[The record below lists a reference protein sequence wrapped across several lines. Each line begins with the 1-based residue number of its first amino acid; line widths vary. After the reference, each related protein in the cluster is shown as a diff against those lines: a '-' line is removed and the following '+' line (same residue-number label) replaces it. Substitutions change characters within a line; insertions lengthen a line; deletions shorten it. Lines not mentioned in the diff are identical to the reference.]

1 MLRLSS
7 ALVLLVALLAL
18 PLTGCDSATTEA
30 DDDLDGQALND
41 AAETVALSVAQEPGG
56 ATDQVSDL
64 LFLPGLVS
72 QHRGHGPGGG
82 FGDRDCDS
90 DGNGDGP
97 CPPGQGDVDLTYDDD
112 RGVWTAV
119 IDRERTTPS
128 GRTASM
134 YRVYE
139 FQFLGPDGTPQPEYV
154 TEGDTANTITFAI
167 LEGSGSFSGPAV
179 THSLDDLTGA
189 WTITGADTDLL
200 TITGAYTRAGTHTM
214 DRERV
219 NRTMSYVLEASMD
232 LTLPR
237 EGSLDQLSGT
247 IEGSYDGTR
256 TVERNGETRTSDIN
270 TTFVATIEDGEVSI
284 EMEGGRFLGG
294 LFSGAM
300 PPHGR

>member
-1 MLRLSS
+1 MLRLPS
-7 ALVLLVALLAL
+7 ALVLLVALLTL

-30 DDDLDGQALND
+30 DDLDGQALDD

-56 ATDQVSDL
+56 TADQVSDV

-72 QHRGHGPGGG
+72 QQRGHGPGGG
-82 FGDRDCDS
+82 FGDRDCD
-90 DGNGDGP
+90 GDGP
-97 CPPGQGDVDLTYDDD
+97 CPPGQGDVDLTYDED

-128 GRTASM
+128 GRTASL

-139 FQFLGPDGTPQPEYV
+139 FQFLAPDGTPQPEYV
-154 TEGDTANTITFAI
+154 TDGDTASTINFVI

-200 TITGAYTRAGTHTM
+200 TITGTYARAGTHTL

-219 NRTMSYVLEASMD
+219 NRTTSYVLEASMD

-237 EGSLDQLSGT
+237 EADLDQL
-247 IEGSYDGTR
+247 DGTVEGTYDATR
-256 TVERNGETRTSDIN
+256 TMERNGETRTMDVS
-270 TTFVATIEDGEVSI
+270 TTFVATIADGDVTI
-284 EMEGGRFLGG
+284 EMEGDRFVSG

-300 PPHGR
+300 HRYGL

>member
-30 DDDLDGQALND
+30 DDDLDAQALDD
-41 AAETVALSVAQEPGG
+41 AAETVALSMAQEPGG
-56 ATDQVSDL
+56 ATDQVSDV

-82 FGDRDCDS
+82 FGDRDCDG

-97 CPPGQGDVDLTYDDD
+97 CPPGQGDVDLTYDDE

-119 IDRERTTPS
+119 IDRERTTPN
-128 GRTASM
+128 GRTASI

-139 FQFLGPDGTPQPEYV
+139 FQFLAPDGTPQPEYV
-154 TEGDTANTITFAI
+154 TEGDTASTINFAI

-179 THSLDDLTGA
+179 THTLEDLTGA

-200 TITGAYTRAGTHTM
+200 AITGTYARAGTHTL

-219 NRTMSYVLEASMD
+219 NSTTSYVLEASMD

-237 EGSLDQLSGT
+237 EADLDQLNGT
-247 IEGSYDGTR
+247 IEGTYDGTR
-256 TVERNGETRTSDIN
+256 TVERNGETRTSDIS
-270 TTFVATIEDGEVSI
+270 TTFVATIDDGEVSI
-284 EMEGGRFLGG
+284 EMEGDRFVSG
-294 LFSGAM
+294 LFSGE
-300 PPHGR
+300 RRQR